1 MKNWVSEL
9 KGEKVE
15 LQIAPLIDVVFLLLI
30 YFMVSAQLQRPEADL
45 GLSLPGEVSVLN
57 DLIMLD
63 EQIIEISNSGHITL
77 NDQIFRGDDI
87 KQLQRLKG
95 ILIRY
100 KLATDQLSQP
110 ASIIIDAD
118 SESQHEDVVSV
129 LNVCAA
135 ANIEQISFGSFD

>member
-1 MKNWVSEL
+1 MKSWFSEIIN
-9 KGEKVE
+9 EKMD

-30 YFMVSAQLQRPEADL
+30 YFMVSAQLKRPEADL
-45 GLSLPGEVSVLN
+45 GLSLPGEVSVAS

-63 EQIIEISNSGHITL
+63 EQIIEINDSGQIRLNNQLFL
-77 NDQIFRGDDI
+77 NDDVD
-87 KQLQRLKG
+87 QLLRLKE

-100 KLATDQLSQP
+100 KLSADQLSIP

-118 SESQHEDVVSV
+118 NDSNHEDTIVV
-129 LNVCAA
+129 LNLCAA

>member
-9 KGEKVE
+9 KGEKVD

-30 YFMVSAQLQRPEADL
+30 YFMVSAQLKRPEADL
-45 GLSLPGEVSVLN
+45 VLSLPGEVSVST
-57 DLIMLD
+57 DLVMLD
-63 EQIIEISNSGHITL
+63 EQIIEISNSGQITL
-77 NDQIFRGDDI
+77 NNQVFLSGNI
-87 KQLQRLKG
+87 KQLERLKG

-129 LNVCAA
+129 LSVCAA